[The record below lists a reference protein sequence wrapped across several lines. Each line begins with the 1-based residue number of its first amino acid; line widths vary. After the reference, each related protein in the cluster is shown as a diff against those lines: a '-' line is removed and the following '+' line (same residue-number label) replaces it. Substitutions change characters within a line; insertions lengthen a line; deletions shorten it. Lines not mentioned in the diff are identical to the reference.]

1 MDLGVRSIIKILV
14 ALSLKT
20 RLAVSTPRLVQ
31 LYYRRANVT
40 LTNLVSVLPVVL
52 VEAQDKVLHI
62 FSLLLSHELQMH
74 WTCLC
79 MLENNSKEDELY
91 PPIWFSFWSP
101 QTPKEV
107 LPVKGGKKEVM
118 PPSNQASGTQ
128 DQSVFL
134 YKCSYTLTFHTL
146 LLPESSNNKCCPW
159 LSNNQ
164 STICWKWC

>member
-1 MDLGVRSIIKILV
+1 MDLGLRSIIKILV

-74 WTCLC
+74 
-79 MLENNSKEDELY
+79 
-91 PPIWFSFWSP
+91 
-101 QTPKEV
+101 
-107 LPVKGGKKEVM
+107 
-118 PPSNQASGTQ
+118 
-128 DQSVFL
+128 
-134 YKCSYTLTFHTL
+134 
-146 LLPESSNNKCCPW
+146 
-159 LSNNQ
+159 
-164 STICWKWC
+164 